1 MFSDEILEKI
11 FAVPD
16 VKNVPIVYQSIM
28 VHAVESVLEEEENA
42 DEQPKLSK

>member
-11 FAVPD
+11 FSVPD

-28 VHAVESVLEEEENA
+28 VHAVESVLEEEKNA
-42 DEQPKLSK
+42 DEQSALSE